1 MSIDYIYTVKRF
13 LSVFICF
20 WLFLGVQAQE
30 PKRIVIKYSEY
41 GTVVKDAEGN
51 IIDGVKTLVRG
62 RRQQVHFVHEG
73 INMFCDRAVFY
84 EKDNFIEAYDNVNVQ
99 QGDTITMN
107 SDYVE
112 YSGISQLAIAKG
124 NVVLKEPQSTL
135 TTDSLYFDRIKQQ
148 AFYNTNGKVVR
159 DTTATITSRIGR
171 YYLNLNKYQFI
182 DKVVLVNPD
191 YTLNTNRLDYF
202 TKSGKAY
209 MFGPSTIVGDSS
221 DIYCERGFYDTNR
234 NVGNFQKNAK
244 IKYDNRSLEGDS
256 LYFDRVRNFASAT
269 NNITVT
275 DTINNSVVKGHYA
288 EVFRDKDST
297 FITKR
302 ALAITVQENDSIYV
316 HADTLMLTG
325 KPDHRITR
333 GFYNVRLFKSDLA
346 GKADS
351 VHVDQK
357 TGLTKM
363 INLSRFSS
371 TDAFATKRKPILW
384 NLEKQMTGDTIH
396 LISNPKT
403 EQLDSLKV
411 FNNAYLISRDTL
423 GNGYDQIKGKRLIGL
438 FRDNEIYHVD
448 VIKNAEVINYSRNE
462 NGELIGI
469 NKTKSGSLWVEFD
482 GQTVDEIR
490 LVQQADG
497 EMSPD
502 SMFPESARKMRDFDW
517 REDERPKSV
526 EDLFKDDPPLNL
538 PVIKGLEDYIPQ
550 EDFFDEDLKSRI
562 EKAKRED
569 ESRKLSGEDE
579 EKKPTKKKKPKKLN
593 TKQLPSFKPQK
604 VNTSQPILT
613 PKKKKKE

>member
-1 MSIDYIYTVKRF
+1 MNSVIKYIIIF
-13 LSVFICF
+13 F
-20 WLFLGVQAQE
+20 FLGLYHSSYTQE

-41 GTVVKDAEGN
+41 GTVVKDENGN
-51 IIDGVKTLVRG
+51 IIEGVKTLVRG

-73 INMFCDRAVFY
+73 INMFCDRAVYF
-84 EKDNFIEAYDNVNVQ
+84 EKDNFIKAYDNVSVK
-99 QGDTITMN
+99 QGDTISMTSN
-107 SDYVE
+107 YVE

-124 NVVLKEPQSTL
+124 NVVLKEPQSVL

-159 DTTATITSRIGR
+159 DTTATITSKIGR

-191 YTLNTNRLDYF
+191 YTLKTNRLDYF

-209 MFGPSTIVGDSS
+209 MFGPSTIVGDST

-244 IKYDNRSLEGDS
+244 INYDNRTLEGDS
-256 LYFDRVRNFASAT
+256 LYFDRGRNFASAT
-269 NNITVT
+269 NNIKVT
-275 DTINNSVVKGHYA
+275 DTINKSIVKGHYA

-325 KPDHRITR
+325 KPEHRITR
-333 GFYNVRLFKSDLA
+333 GYYQVRLFKSDLA
-346 GKADS
+346 GKCDS

-371 TDAFATKRKPILW
+371 KDAFATKRKPILW
-384 NLEKQMTGDTIH
+384 NIEKQMTGDTIH
-396 LISNPKT
+396 LISNTKT

-423 GNGYDQIKGKRLIGL
+423 GNGYDQIKGKKLIGL
-438 FRDNEIYHVD
+438 FRNNEIYHVD

-482 GQTVDEIR
+482 GKTIDEIR
-490 LVQQADG
+490 LVQQIDG

-517 REDERPKSV
+517 REEERPTSV
-526 EDLFKDDPPLNL
+526 EDLFKDDPPLKL
-538 PVIKGLEDYIPQ
+538 PVIKGLEEYIPP
-550 EDFFDEDLKSRI
+550 EDFFDDDLKSRI
-562 EKAKRED
+562 EKAKPSENKEERD
-569 ESRKLSGEDE
+569 KARKLP
-579 EKKPTKKKKPKKLN
+579 KKPKSKPTTLPTFNPPKVNTAKPLLAPKKPKKEE
-593 TKQLPSFKPQK
+593 
-604 VNTSQPILT
+604 
-613 PKKKKKE
+613 KEKS